1 MKALMQLDILLSCL
15 GGQCNLTLCT
25 TDVSSL
31 ILLPFSP
38 TPAKQKEEDLTTI
51 HPKKEE
57 TEEKSEVP
65 DGPDTSSFTAFLIS
79 LLSSSKSGNHPTGD
93 PNEHHAKAKETIS
106 TSASIESSGRISLF
120 TRGRR
125 TLRKVINKTAKIR
138 AAYEPELSGNNLRP
152 VAKDDNT
159 YFDLPD
165 MSEQSMLLSDDIR
178 AALYSSLPA
187 LVKGTNWVLLYST
200 RRHGISLSL
209 PALVKGTNWVLLYR
223 SWLFSLGKLNSF

>member
-1 MKALMQLDILLSCL
+1 MEGETVEQEKSRAL
-15 GGQCNLTLCT
+15 TRH
-25 TDVSSL
+25 
-31 ILLPFSP
+31 
-38 TPAKQKEEDLTTI
+38 EEDLTTI

-125 TLRKVINKTAKIR
+125 TLGKVINKTAKIR

-200 RRHGISLSL
+200 RRHGISLS
-209 PALVKGTNWVLLYR
+209 TLYR
-223 SWLFSLGKLNSF
+223 RSALCPGYSLLVN